1 MMSLCP
7 AFNSEFD
14 NMKTPNRP
22 RLTPLTS
29 SPKNSAPQDSIP
41 KNSKNSIPKDSI
53 SDVKCHSNHQ
63 ANNKHKF
70 NDRHI
75 RCYVRRW
82 VRRWALTMM
91 MAISIC
97 LLLIILLLS
106 HHKSA
111 HDKTAHGQTHVSTNT
126 DVNSMPANDTAH
138 TATALKTQSEIIIK
152 DMTNKDMTKNATTE
166 NSPAQDDLAKNNL
179 ENNRLENGNLENHQ
193 PKRHNNSPILPIIA
207 SHDANHDVNTTISN
221 SNSGQTTNTQINEQI
236 KQIDERHHAQQQAIK
251 DEHLLSWD
259 LPSNVQQQNRELL
272 TDIALQDQSNL
283 EAQRQIQDMKRQLN
297 DANAKMSEQLEQIRK
312 LAQQQIEQDS
322 AGN

>member
-1 MMSLCP
+1 MTWP
-7 AFNSEFD
+7 VKGEFRKMQ
-14 NMKTPNRP
+14 NPKTP
-22 RLTPLTS
+22 
-29 SPKNSAPQDSIP
+29 
-41 KNSKNSIPKDSI
+41 
-53 SDVKCHSNHQ
+53 HSTNKAEYQH
-63 ANNKHKF
+63 KHKF
-70 NDRHI
+70 KNIHTQ
-75 RCYVRRW
+75 RW
-82 VRRWALTMM
+82 PSTMM

-97 LLLIILLLS
+97 LLLMMLLLS

-126 DVNSMPANDTAH
+126 DVNSMPANDTAY

-152 DMTNKDMTKNATTE
+152 NMTKNGTNDTTKNNPAE
-166 NSPAQDDLAKNNL
+166 NNPAQDDLAKNNS

-193 PKRHNNSPILPIIA
+193 PKRHHNSPILPIIA

-221 SNSGQTTNTQINEQI
+221 SSSNSGQTTNTQINEQINEQI

-272 TDIALQDQSNL
+272 TDIALQDQSDL
-283 EAQRQIQDMKRQLN
+283 ETQRQIQEMKRQLN

-312 LAQQQIEQDS
+312 LAQQQIEQDR
-322 AGN
+322 AGS

>member
-1 MMSLCP
+1 MSLCP

-22 RLTPLTS
+22 HLTPLTS

-41 KNSKNSIPKDSI
+41 KNSISKNSI

-75 RCYVRRW
+75 RCYI
-82 VRRWALTMM
+82 RRWALTMM

-111 HDKTAHGQTHVSTNT
+111 HDKTAHGQAHVSTNT

-152 DMTNKDMTKNATTE
+152 DMTKNDMTKNATTE
-166 NSPAQDDLAKNNL
+166 NSPAQDDLAKNNS

-193 PKRHNNSPILPIIA
+193 PKTNNNSPILPIIA

-221 SNSGQTTNTQINEQI
+221 SNSNSGQTTNTQINEQINEQI

-297 DANAKMSEQLEQIRK
+297 DANAKISEQLEQIRK
-312 LAQQQIEQDS
+312 LAQQQIEQDR
-322 AGN
+322 AGS

>member
-1 MMSLCP
+1 MQ
-7 AFNSEFD
+7 NQ
-14 NMKTPNRP
+14 KTP
-22 RLTPLTS
+22 
-29 SPKNSAPQDSIP
+29 
-41 KNSKNSIPKDSI
+41 
-53 SDVKCHSNHQ
+53 HSTNKAEYQH
-63 ANNKHKF
+63 KHKF
-70 NDRHI
+70 KNIHTQ
-75 RCYVRRW
+75 RW
-82 VRRWALTMM
+82 TSTMM
-91 MAISIC
+91 MIISIC
-97 LLLIILLLS
+97 LLLTMLLLIKLLLS

-152 DMTNKDMTKNATTE
+152 DMTKNATTE
-166 NSPAQDDLAKNNL
+166 NSPAQDDLAKNNS
-179 ENNRLENGNLENHQ
+179 ENNRLENGNLENGNLENHQ
-193 PKRHNNSPILPIIA
+193 PKRHHNSPILPIIA
-207 SHDANHDVNTTISN
+207 SHDANHDINTTISN
-221 SNSGQTTNTQINEQI
+221 SNSGQTTNTQINEQINEQI

-312 LAQQQIEQDS
+312 LAQQQIEQDRAS
-322 AGN
+322 N

>member
-1 MMSLCP
+1 MTWP
-7 AFNSEFD
+7 VKGEFRKMQ
-14 NMKTPNRP
+14 NQKTP
-22 RLTPLTS
+22 
-29 SPKNSAPQDSIP
+29 
-41 KNSKNSIPKDSI
+41 
-53 SDVKCHSNHQ
+53 HSTNKAEYQ
-63 ANNKHKF
+63 NKHKF
-70 NDRHI
+70 KNIHTQ
-75 RCYVRRW
+75 RW
-82 VRRWALTMM
+82 PSTMM

-97 LLLIILLLS
+97 LLLTMLLLIKLLLS
-106 HHKSA
+106 HHKFT
-111 HDKTAHGQTHVSTNT
+111 HDKTAHEQTHVSTNT

-152 DMTNKDMTKNATTE
+152 NMTKNDTNDTTENNPAE
-166 NSPAQDDLAKNNL
+166 NSPAQDDLAKNNS
-179 ENNRLENGNLENHQ
+179 ENNRSENNRSENGNLENHQ
-193 PKRHNNSPILPIIA
+193 PKTNNNSPILPIIA
-207 SHDANHDVNTTISN
+207 SHDANHDINTTI

-312 LAQQQIEQDS
+312 LAQQQIEQDR
-322 AGN
+322 AGS

>member
-1 MMSLCP
+1 MTWP
-7 AFNSEFD
+7 VKGEFRKMQ
-14 NMKTPNRP
+14 NQKTP
-22 RLTPLTS
+22 
-29 SPKNSAPQDSIP
+29 
-41 KNSKNSIPKDSI
+41 
-53 SDVKCHSNHQ
+53 HSTNKAEYQ
-63 ANNKHKF
+63 NKHKF
-70 NDRHI
+70 KNIHTQ
-75 RCYVRRW
+75 RW
-82 VRRWALTMM
+82 TSTMM

-97 LLLIILLLS
+97 LLLMMLLLIKLLLS

-152 DMTNKDMTKNATTE
+152 NMTKNGTTKNATTE

-193 PKRHNNSPILPIIA
+193 PKRHHNSPILPIIA

-221 SNSGQTTNTQINEQI
+221 SNSNSGQTTNTQINEQINEQI

-272 TDIALQDQSNL
+272 TDIALQNQSDL

-312 LAQQQIEQDS
+312 LAQQQIEQDRAS
-322 AGN
+322 N

>member
-1 MMSLCP
+1 MTWP
-7 AFNSEFD
+7 VKGEFRKMQ
-14 NMKTPNRP
+14 NQKPP
-22 RLTPLTS
+22 
-29 SPKNSAPQDSIP
+29 
-41 KNSKNSIPKDSI
+41 
-53 SDVKCHSNHQ
+53 HSTNKAEYQ
-63 ANNKHKF
+63 NKHKF
-70 NDRHI
+70 KNIHTQ
-75 RCYVRRW
+75 RW
-82 VRRWALTMM
+82 PSTMM

-97 LLLIILLLS
+97 LLLTMLLLIKLLLS
-106 HHKSA
+106 HHKFT
-111 HDKTAHGQTHVSTNT
+111 HDKTAHEQTHVSTNT

-152 DMTNKDMTKNATTE
+152 DMTKNGTTKNATTE
-166 NSPAQDDLAKNNL
+166 NSPAQDDLAKNNS

-193 PKRHNNSPILPIIA
+193 PKRHHNSPILPIIA
-207 SHDANHDVNTTISN
+207 SHDANHDINTTI

-312 LAQQQIEQDS
+312 LAQQQIEQDR
-322 AGN
+322 AGS

>member
-1 MMSLCP
+1 MQ
-7 AFNSEFD
+7 NQ
-14 NMKTPNRP
+14 KTP
-22 RLTPLTS
+22 
-29 SPKNSAPQDSIP
+29 
-41 KNSKNSIPKDSI
+41 
-53 SDVKCHSNHQ
+53 HSTNKAEYQ
-63 ANNKHKF
+63 NKHKF
-70 NDRHI
+70 KNIHTQ
-75 RCYVRRW
+75 RW
-82 VRRWALTMM
+82 TSTMM

-97 LLLIILLLS
+97 LLLMMLLLIKLLLS

-111 HDKTAHGQTHVSTNT
+111 HDKTAHGQAHVSTNT

-138 TATALKTQSEIIIK
+138 TATALKTQSEIII
-152 DMTNKDMTKNATTE
+152 KDMTKNATTE

-193 PKRHNNSPILPIIA
+193 PKRHHNSPILPIIA

-221 SNSGQTTNTQINEQI
+221 SNSGQTTNTQINEQINEQI

-312 LAQQQIEQDS
+312 LAQQQIEQDRAS
-322 AGN
+322 S

>member
-1 MMSLCP
+1 
-7 AFNSEFD
+7 
-14 NMKTPNRP
+14 MKTPNRP

-82 VRRWALTMM
+82 VRRWTSTMM
-91 MAISIC
+91 MIISIC
-97 LLLIILLLS
+97 LLLTMLLLIKLLLS
-106 HHKSA
+106 HHKFT
-111 HDKTAHGQTHVSTNT
+111 HDKTAHEQTHVSTNT
-126 DVNSMPANDTAH
+126 DVNRMPANDTTH

-152 DMTNKDMTKNATTE
+152 NMTKNDTNDTAE
-166 NSPAQDDLAKNNL
+166 NSPAQDDLAKNNS

-193 PKRHNNSPILPIIA
+193 PKTNNNSPILPIIA
-207 SHDANHDVNTTISN
+207 SHDANHDVNTIISNSNSN

-312 LAQQQIEQDS
+312 LAQQQIEQDR
-322 AGN
+322 AGS

>member
-14 NMKTPNRP
+14 HMKTPNRP

-29 SPKNSAPQDSIP
+29 SLKNSAPQDSIP
-41 KNSKNSIPKDSI
+41 KNSKNSIPKNSI
-53 SDVKCHSNHQ
+53 SDVKCRSNHQ

-75 RCYVRRW
+75 RCY

-126 DVNSMPANDTAH
+126 DVNGMPANDTAH
-138 TATALKTQSEIIIK
+138 TATVLKTQSEIIIK
-152 DMTNKDMTKNATTE
+152 DMTKNGTTE
-166 NSPAQDDLAKNNL
+166 NSPAKNDLAKNNS
-179 ENNRLENGNLENHQ
+179 ENNRSENANLENHQ
-193 PKRHNNSPILPIIA
+193 PKRNTNSPILPIITN
-207 SHDANHDVNTTISN
+207 HDANTTINNSN
-221 SNSGQTTNTQINEQI
+221 SSGQTTNTQINEQI

-312 LAQQQIEQDS
+312 LAQQQIEQDRAS
-322 AGN
+322 N

>member
-1 MMSLCP
+1 MQ
-7 AFNSEFD
+7 NQ
-14 NMKTPNRP
+14 KTP
-22 RLTPLTS
+22 
-29 SPKNSAPQDSIP
+29 
-41 KNSKNSIPKDSI
+41 
-53 SDVKCHSNHQ
+53 HSTNKAEYQ
-63 ANNKHKF
+63 NKHKF
-70 NDRHI
+70 KNIHTQ
-75 RCYVRRW
+75 RW
-82 VRRWALTMM
+82 PSTMM

-97 LLLIILLLS
+97 LLLMMLLLIKLLLS

-111 HDKTAHGQTHVSTNT
+111 HDKTAHGQAHVSTNT
-126 DVNSMPANDTAH
+126 DINHMPANDTAH

-179 ENNRLENGNLENHQ
+179 ENNRSENGNLENGNLENHQ
-193 PKRHNNSPILPIIA
+193 PKRHHNSPILPIIA

-221 SNSGQTTNTQINEQI
+221 SSQITNTQTNEQINEQI
-236 KQIDERHHAQQQAIK
+236 NEQTKQIDERHHAQQQAIK

-283 EAQRQIQDMKRQLN
+283 EAQRQIQEMKRQLN

-312 LAQQQIEQDS
+312 LAQQQIEQDR
-322 AGN
+322 AGS

>member
-1 MMSLCP
+1 MTWP
-7 AFNSEFD
+7 VKGEFRKMQ
-14 NMKTPNRP
+14 NQKTP
-22 RLTPLTS
+22 
-29 SPKNSAPQDSIP
+29 
-41 KNSKNSIPKDSI
+41 
-53 SDVKCHSNHQ
+53 HSTNKAEYQH
-63 ANNKHKF
+63 KHKF
-70 NDRHI
+70 KNIHTQ
-75 RCYVRRW
+75 RW
-82 VRRWALTMM
+82 TSTMM

-97 LLLIILLLS
+97 LLLMILLLS

-126 DVNSMPANDTAH
+126 DVNSMPVNDTAH
-138 TATALKTQSEIIIK
+138 TATTLKTQSEIIIK
-152 DMTNKDMTKNATTE
+152 DMTNKDITKNATTENSPAE
-166 NSPAQDDLAKNNL
+166 NSPAQDDLAKNNS
-179 ENNRLENGNLENHQ
+179 ENNRSENNRSENGNLENHQ
-193 PKRHNNSPILPIIA
+193 PKTNNNSPILPIIA
-207 SHDANHDVNTTISN
+207 SHDANHDVNTTISNSN

-312 LAQQQIEQDS
+312 LAQQQIEQDRAS
-322 AGN
+322 S

>member
-1 MMSLCP
+1 MTWP
-7 AFNSEFD
+7 VKGEFRKMQ
-14 NMKTPNRP
+14 NQKTP
-22 RLTPLTS
+22 
-29 SPKNSAPQDSIP
+29 
-41 KNSKNSIPKDSI
+41 
-53 SDVKCHSNHQ
+53 HSTNKAKYQ
-63 ANNKHKF
+63 NKHKF
-70 NDRHI
+70 KNIHTQ
-75 RCYVRRW
+75 RW
-82 VRRWALTMM
+82 TSTMM
-91 MAISIC
+91 MIISIC
-97 LLLIILLLS
+97 LLLMMLLLIKLLLS

-152 DMTNKDMTKNATTE
+152 NMTKNGTTKNATTE
-166 NSPAQDDLAKNNL
+166 NSPAQDDLAKNNS

-193 PKRHNNSPILPIIA
+193 PKRHHNLPILPIIA

-221 SNSGQTTNTQINEQI
+221 SNSGQTTNTQINEQINEQI

-272 TDIALQDQSNL
+272 TDIALQNQSDL
-283 EAQRQIQDMKRQLN
+283 EAQRQIQDMKQQLN

-312 LAQQQIEQDS
+312 LAQQQIEQDR
-322 AGN
+322 AGS

>member
-1 MMSLCP
+1 MQ
-7 AFNSEFD
+7 NQ
-14 NMKTPNRP
+14 KTP
-22 RLTPLTS
+22 
-29 SPKNSAPQDSIP
+29 
-41 KNSKNSIPKDSI
+41 
-53 SDVKCHSNHQ
+53 HSTNKAEYQ
-63 ANNKHKF
+63 NKHKF
-70 NDRHI
+70 KNIHTQ
-75 RCYVRRW
+75 RW
-82 VRRWALTMM
+82 PSTMM

-126 DVNSMPANDTAH
+126 DVNGMPANDTAH
-138 TATALKTQSEIIIK
+138 TATALKTQSEII

-166 NSPAQDDLAKNNL
+166 NSPAQDDLAKNNS
-179 ENNRLENGNLENHQ
+179 ENNRSENGNLENHQ
-193 PKRHNNSPILPIIA
+193 PKTNNNSPILPIIA

-221 SNSGQTTNTQINEQI
+221 SISNSNSNSGQITNTQINEQI

-272 TDIALQDQSNL
+272 TDIALQNQSNL

-312 LAQQQIEQDS
+312 LAQQQIEQDRADS
-322 AGN
+322 

>member
-1 MMSLCP
+1 MTWP
-7 AFNSEFD
+7 VKGEFRKMQ
-14 NMKTPNRP
+14 NQKTP
-22 RLTPLTS
+22 
-29 SPKNSAPQDSIP
+29 
-41 KNSKNSIPKDSI
+41 
-53 SDVKCHSNHQ
+53 HSTNKAEYQ
-63 ANNKHKF
+63 NKHKF
-70 NDRHI
+70 KNIHTQ
-75 RCYVRRW
+75 RW
-82 VRRWALTMM
+82 PSTMM

-97 LLLIILLLS
+97 LLLTMLLLIKLLLS
-106 HHKSA
+106 HHKFT
-111 HDKTAHGQTHVSTNT
+111 HDKTAHEQTHVSTNT

-152 DMTNKDMTKNATTE
+152 DMTKNGTTKNATTE
-166 NSPAQDDLAKNNL
+166 NSPAQDDLAKNNS

-193 PKRHNNSPILPIIA
+193 PKRHHNSPILPIIA
-207 SHDANHDVNTTISN
+207 SHDANHDINTTI

-312 LAQQQIEQDS
+312 LAQQQIEQDR
-322 AGN
+322 AGS